1 MGIVQQLAREA
12 ITTLGLEGVSTV
24 ALLVAVS
31 VALYAHKAS
40 SAGRKVVYMG
50 STAQHD
56 LKVAALVI
64 AGLLVLGVLSA
75 DVQRS
80 RELIHV
86 VGQRLAQLPVEQWIE
101 RVT

>member
-1 MGIVQQLAREA
+1 MGIAQQLARQA
-12 ITTLGLEGVSTV
+12 IQAVGIEGVSTV

-40 SAGRKVVYMG
+40 SAGQKVVYMG

-56 LKVAALVI
+56 LKVVALVI

-86 VGQRLAQLPVEQWIE
+86 LGQRLGQLPVERWLEQL
-101 RVT
+101 T